1 MSRLHVHRYLWRR
14 RRWRRRVP
22 DGPVRALLDA
32 PPPDFTAD
40 YRAHRFL
47 VLDLETLG
55 LERDAHIVATG
66 FLPIERGHVI
76 VSEARRTLVS
86 TPLPMNR
93 SVHVHGLRDSD
104 LRNAAPIRAALTEV
118 LAALHGRTLVVHNAA
133 LDVGVLDNAC
143 RKVFGGPFIVPVV
156 DTLKLALRRADS
168 DVRRSGQFRL
178 GALRE
183 QFGLPRV
190 SAHDAL
196 TDAAATAELLLALAG
211 HAAGRA
217 ALPAWRL
224 LS

>member
-1 MSRLHVHRYLWRR
+1 MHRYLWRR
-14 RRWRRRVP
+14 RRWRKRVP
-22 DGPVRALLDA
+22 DGPVRDLLDA
-32 PPPDFTAD
+32 VPPDFTAD

-66 FLPIERGHVI
+66 FVPIERGRVL
-76 VSEARRTLVS
+76 VSEARRTLVR

-104 LRNAAPIRAALTEV
+104 LIDAAPIRTALTEV
-118 LAALHGRTLVVHNAA
+118 LTALHGRTLVVHNAT
-133 LDVGVLDNAC
+133 LDVGVLDSAC
-143 RKVFGGPFIVPVV
+143 RNVFGAPFVAPVV
-156 DTLKLALRRADS
+156 DTLRLALRRAGTEQQ
-168 DVRRSGQFRL
+168 RSGHFRL

-190 SAHDAL
+190 GAHDAL
-196 TDAAATAELLLALAG
+196 TDAAATAELLLALAS
-211 HAAGRA
+211 HAAGRST
-217 ALPAWRL
+217 LPAWRL